1 MVCRGLMLVVTY
13 EQEESMVLFVVG
25 MGGERMILD
34 MGRPV
39 VKCEVFSEVVEK
51 VDWSADD

>member
-1 MVCRGLMLVVTY
+1 MVCRGLMLVVTC